1 MYYDGEYCMVS
12 RREIAG
18 RILTVQRETG
28 RLKTVFQTALTVFP
42 PPPNIQT
49 CNTPTVI
56 IPEIPT
62 IWPPAI

>member
-28 RLKTVFQTALTVFP
+28 RLKTVFQTACLYGSTSVKTTEDTAQRFLP
-42 PPPNIQT
+42 I
-49 CNTPTVI
+49 
-56 IPEIPT
+56 
-62 IWPPAI
+62 

>member
-28 RLKTVFQTALTVFP
+28 RLKTVFQTACLYGSTSVKTTDDTAQRFLP
-42 PPPNIQT
+42 I
-49 CNTPTVI
+49 
-56 IPEIPT
+56 
-62 IWPPAI
+62 